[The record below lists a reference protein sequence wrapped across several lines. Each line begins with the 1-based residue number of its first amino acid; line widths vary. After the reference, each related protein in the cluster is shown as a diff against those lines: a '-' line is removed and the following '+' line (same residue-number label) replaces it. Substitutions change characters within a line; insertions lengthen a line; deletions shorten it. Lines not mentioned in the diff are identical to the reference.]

1 MGNFSKVEERR
12 EEKEGERKKK
22 REKGRKRGQKKGKK
36 EKRKKKRQNKNRGM
50 MNKKNDFGKLFQ
62 TGQGKA
68 SKSMEQY
75 TVYTSKKKIAFTK
88 YE

>member
-1 MGNFSKVEERR
+1 
-12 EEKEGERKKK
+12 
-22 REKGRKRGQKKGKK
+22 
-36 EKRKKKRQNKNRGM
+36 M